1 MTQLPNRLGLNLSEN
16 KLQLVELLFTGE
28 EYVIDTLNE
37 AYFDEPLLFETD
49 KETKILLA
57 IQSAFNEMVIKK
69 NITTSEVSFSL
80 PLHCYTFFQ
89 IPYDNTLLHNDLEN
103 QFRWEFSIL
112 YPFKDETEYQFQ
124 FYEIEKTIFVKEPKA
139 IVVAL
144 KKKLID
150 LLFTFCEKNN
160 LLLTT
165 VDCDHFAFDKSI
177 QMINQHQKQGFIGS
191 VYLDDTVVSFELLY
205 ELKPI
210 FMKVF
215 PLKNKADFVKE
226 IETILTKEIPVDLTQ
241 YKIDK
246 CYFGGDEVT
255 ISFVSQLEDQLKIPC
270 YFVNP
275 FMQLN
280 TSEYFQ
286 NEKYSHEKAH
296 SFAAAAGIAFRLE

>member
-28 EYVIDTLNE
+28 EYVINTLDE
-37 AYFDEPLLFETD
+37 AFFDEPLHFETD

-57 IQSAFNEMVIKK
+57 LQSAFNELVIKK
-69 NITTSEVSFSL
+69 NITTTEVSFAL
-80 PLHCYTFFQ
+80 PLRCYTFFQ

-103 QFRWEFSIL
+103 QFRWEFSLL
-112 YPFKDETEYQFQ
+112 YPFKNEAEYQFQ
-124 FYEIEKTIFVKEPKA
+124 FYEIEKTIFVNEPKA
-139 IVVAL
+139 IVVAM
-144 KKKLID
+144 KKHLID
-150 LLFTFCEKNN
+150 ILFAFCEKNN
-160 LLLTT
+160 LILTT

-177 QMINQHQKQGFIGS
+177 HLINQQQMQGLVGS

-275 FMQLN
+275 FMQLT
-280 TSEYFQ
+280 TSENFQ
-286 NEKYSHEKAH
+286 NEKYYHEKAH